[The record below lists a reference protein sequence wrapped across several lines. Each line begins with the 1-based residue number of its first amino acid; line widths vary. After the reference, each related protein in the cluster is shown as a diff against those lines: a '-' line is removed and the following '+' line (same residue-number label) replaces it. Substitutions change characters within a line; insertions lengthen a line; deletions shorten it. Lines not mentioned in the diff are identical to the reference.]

1 MSKYLAL
8 DCETGGLEGTSLL
21 SLYCGVYDESF
32 TLLDELELFLRPK
45 DHIYHVTAEGLGINK
60 IDLVEHEKKAIPYTE
75 GGTLLYDFIEKHS
88 VVHNY
93 FIPAGMDIREIAHLR
108 LDSWLNSWSGVPML
122 KIAALAN
129 GPNIEKLEPLGHNV
143 GGDIRL
149 VKENLMSEGSWL
161 KYVSYRVQDTGV
173 VGNFLKKQGKI
184 PKEISGSLGS
194 YATHFGIDNSKAHDA
209 KGDVDMTVAVY
220 KEMLKL

>member
-8 DCETGGLEGTSLL
+8 DCETGGFEGTSLL

-45 DHIYHVTAEGLGINK
+45 DHIYNVTAEALAINK
-60 IDLVEHEKKAIPYTE
+60 INLIEHETKAIPYNE
-75 GGTLLYDFIEKHS
+75 GGTLLYNFLQKNSMEVKF
-88 VVHNY
+88 
-93 FIPAGMDIREIAHLR
+93 FIPSGTD
-108 LDSWLNSWSGVPML
+108 LNIDNLNGGL
-122 KIAALAN
+122 IKIIVTPEAQ
-129 GPNIEKLEPLGHNV
+129 PYEQTFEKLEPLGHNV
-143 GGDIRL
+143 SGDIRL
-149 VKENLMSEGSWL
+149 VKEFLVSPGSYD
-161 KYVSYRVQDTGV
+161 KYVSYRVQDTGT

-209 KGDVDMTVAVY
+209 KGDVQMTVAVY

>member
-8 DCETGGLEGTSLL
+8 DCETGGFEGTSLL

-45 DHIYHVTAEGLGINK
+45 DHIYHVTAEALGINK
-60 IDLVEHEKKAIPYTE
+60 INLIEHETKAIPYNE
-75 GGTLLYDFIEKHS
+75 GGTKLYDFLNKNS
-88 VVHNY
+88 MNVKF
-93 FIPAGMDIREIAHLR
+93 FIPEGIN
-108 LDSWLNSWSGVPML
+108 LD
-122 KIAALAN
+122 KILTGDMVSFVTTKEAQPFEATFD
-129 GPNIEKLEPLGHNV
+129 KLEPLGHNV
-143 GGDIRL
+143 SGDIRL
-149 VKENLMSEGSWL
+149 VKEFLISPGSYD
-161 KYVSYRVQDTGV
+161 KYVSYRVQDTGT

-209 KGDVDMTVAVY
+209 KGDVKMTVAVY

>member
-60 IDLVEHEKKAIPYTE
+60 IDLVEHEKKAIPYAE

-88 VVHNY
+88 VAHNY
-93 FIPAGMDIREIAHLR
+93 YIPAGVDIREIANLR
-108 LDSWLNSWSGVPML
+108 LESWSGSPML
-122 KIAALAN
+122 KIAALGN
-129 GPNIEKLEPLGHNV
+129 GTTIEKLEPLGHNV
-143 GGDIRL
+143 DGDIRL
-149 VKENLMSEGSWL
+149 VKENLISEGSWL

-184 PKEISGSLGS
+184 PKEISGSLSS
-194 YATHFGIDNSKAHDA
+194 YAEHFKVDNTKAHDA
-209 KGDVDMTVAVY
+209 KADVIMCINVY